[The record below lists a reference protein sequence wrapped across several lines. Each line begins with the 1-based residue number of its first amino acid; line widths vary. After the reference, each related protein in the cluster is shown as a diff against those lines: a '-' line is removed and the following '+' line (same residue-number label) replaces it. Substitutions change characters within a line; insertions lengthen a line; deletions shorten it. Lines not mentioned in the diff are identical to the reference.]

1 MIASDCVSWHHDQSP
16 ELSQRSQLACWCH
29 QQCWRVLLSSSP
41 VVVQTFSCA
50 EILLCSLGPKSVGV
64 ASTRLWA
71 GEVQCPMPVS
81 DNAILTVYCMQE
93 VCRQVDSFMQMLH
106 GASAASGVFDL
117 SLVEGE
123 FIIPTL
129 NGWLLGYPV
138 VYLVTSGTVE
148 GTADYL
154 SLQDLQRH
162 VLKAS
167 CPGLKVRLSA
177 VHGPIRF
184 VSRNSALGDGRQ
196 VSSQYLACL
205 PGRYCHSCDAVCAR
219 LASSRAAYWQV

>member
-1 MIASDCVSWHHDQSP
+1 
-16 ELSQRSQLACWCH
+16 
-29 QQCWRVLLSSSP
+29 
-41 VVVQTFSCA
+41 
-50 EILLCSLGPKSVGV
+50 
-64 ASTRLWA
+64 
-71 GEVQCPMPVS
+71 
-81 DNAILTVYCMQE
+81 
-93 VCRQVDSFMQMLH
+93 MQMLH
-106 GASAASGVFDL
+106 VASTANGVFDL
-117 SLVEGE
+117 SLVEGD

-167 CPGLKVRLSA
+167 CPGLKVPLSA
-177 VHGPIRF
+177 VHGPIRH
-184 VSRNSALGDGRQ
+184 VSRKSALGDGRQ
-196 VSSQYLACL
+196 VSSRCLACL
-205 PGRYCHSCDAVCAR
+205 PGQYCHSCDAACAC

>member
-1 MIASDCVSWHHDQSP
+1 
-16 ELSQRSQLACWCH
+16 
-29 QQCWRVLLSSSP
+29 
-41 VVVQTFSCA
+41 
-50 EILLCSLGPKSVGV
+50 
-64 ASTRLWA
+64 
-71 GEVQCPMPVS
+71 
-81 DNAILTVYCMQE
+81 
-93 VCRQVDSFMQMLH
+93 MQMLH
-106 GASAASGVFDL
+106 AASTANGVFDL

-167 CPGLKVRLSA
+167 CPGLKVRLSDA
-177 VHGPIRF
+177 LRPI
-184 VSRNSALGDGRQ
+184 
-196 VSSQYLACL
+196 
-205 PGRYCHSCDAVCAR
+205 
-219 LASSRAAYWQV
+219 